1 MKGKMEV
8 PIPKR
13 TKGMRREE
21 QTRKVARMEEKM
33 GAAKADREAPE
44 NDRSFKR
51 FTTPSST

>member
-21 QTRKVARMEEKM
+21 QTRKVARMVEKM
-33 GAAKADREAPE
+33 GTAKADREAPE
-44 NDRSFKR
+44 NDRS
-51 FTTPSST
+51 